1 MENDLLVR
9 IDDYIESLF
18 GGDDTALLQNITDAN
33 TAGLPPIQVSANQGR
48 LLYLLAKLS
57 GPQRILEI
65 GSLGG
70 YSTTWLARAL
80 PIGGTVVTLEVNPHH
95 AAVARRNLE
104 RAGVASQVTIEIGA
118 AADTLRA
125 FIERRESPFDFVFID
140 ADKVSYP
147 VYLDLALQLSRAGTV
162 IVADNLIR
170 NGAVIDEAPAD
181 ENARAAKAFNA
192 KIAAHPRLESTIL
205 PIMRQSIDGMSISIV
220 KF

>member
-48 LLYLLAKLS
+48 LLYVLAKLS
-57 GPQRILEI
+57 GAQRILEI

-80 PIGGTVVTLEVNPHH
+80 PVGGTVVTLEVNPHH

-104 RAGVASQVTIEIGA
+104 RAGVASKVTIEIGA

-220 KF
+220 KS